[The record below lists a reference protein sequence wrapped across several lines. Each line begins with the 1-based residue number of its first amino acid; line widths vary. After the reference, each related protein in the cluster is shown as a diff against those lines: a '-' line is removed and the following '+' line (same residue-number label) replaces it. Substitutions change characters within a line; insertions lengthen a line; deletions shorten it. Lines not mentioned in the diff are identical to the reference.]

1 MGAQARGPRALAF
14 FAVSCAIV
22 TGLFFWQG
30 WQGFDLY
37 DEGFLWY
44 GVQRVTAGEVPL
56 RDFQSY
62 DPGRYYWS
70 AAIMTLW
77 GDGGIIALRAAVA
90 AFQVAGL
97 AIALLLI
104 SGRNRRP
111 DILTIS
117 LAAAT
122 LSVWMYPRHKLFDIT
137 LSIALVAAL
146 AFMIRRASPKSCFAA
161 GVVVGFAALFGRNHG
176 VYGVAASIGG
186 IAWLASRENAFR
198 FLACLPAW
206 AAGVAVGYLPML
218 AMIVFVPGFATAF
231 RESIV
236 FLFELKATNLPLPV
250 PWPWLVPIAT
260 DFRIETTRD
269 LLIGVFFV
277 AVLVFGVLGIACLIQ
292 KRLRHKPV
300 APELV
305 SCVLLSFPY
314 AHFVFSRPDVGH
326 LSQ

>member
-1 MGAQARGPRALAF
+1 MGVRARGPRALAC

-44 GVQRVTAGEVPL
+44 GVQRVMAGEVPL

-90 AFQVAGL
+90 ACQVAGL

-111 DILTIS
+111 YILTII

-137 LSIALVAAL
+137 LSIALVATL

-161 GVVVGFAALFGRNHG
+161 GLVVGLAALFGGITACTVLPRAS
-176 VYGVAASIGG
+176 AASPGWQ
-186 IAWLASRENAFR
+186 AVKMRSAF
-198 FLACLPAW
+198 
-206 AAGVAVGYLPML
+206 
-218 AMIVFVPGFATAF
+218 
-231 RESIV
+231 
-236 FLFELKATNLPLPV
+236 
-250 PWPWLVPIAT
+250 
-260 DFRIETTRD
+260 
-269 LLIGVFFV
+269 
-277 AVLVFGVLGIACLIQ
+277 
-292 KRLRHKPV
+292 
-300 APELV
+300 
-305 SCVLLSFPY
+305 
-314 AHFVFSRPDVGH
+314 
-326 LSQ
+326 